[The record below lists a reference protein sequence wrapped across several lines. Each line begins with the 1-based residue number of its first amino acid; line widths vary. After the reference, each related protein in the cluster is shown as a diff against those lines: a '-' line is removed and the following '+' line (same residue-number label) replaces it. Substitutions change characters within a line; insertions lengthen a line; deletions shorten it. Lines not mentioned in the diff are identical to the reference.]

1 MFVASKL
8 DWQPLFPDLFAKFRA
23 RGTILAAAATAALIL
38 FAPAPGAAQQRT
50 AGASS
55 SHAHVYL
62 MRGLMNIFSLGMD
75 ELAAKIQRHGIA
87 ASVHNHMAADAVV
100 SEITARYR
108 AGDRGPVILIGHSLG
123 ADAVMEMASALDR
136 NRVPVALVIPFDG
149 TASFRAPKNV
159 ASVLNLTQR
168 EYAYVRPDKGF
179 HGVLKNLDVSGDPN
193 IGHITIDKSPR
204 MQQIALAQVLRVVAA
219 TARRQ
224 PPGAT
229 AHRKRTAPASA
240 RSREEPAGPALRG
253 YVGDKVAGTGV
264 QEDGVVGR

>member
-1 MFVASKL
+1 MSVASKL
-8 DWQPLFPDLFAKFRA
+8 DRKPFFPSASAGIRVRRA
-23 RGTILAAAATAALIL
+23 ILGACAAAALML
-38 FAPAPGAAQQRT
+38 LAPAPGAAQGRG
-50 AGASS
+50 AGAKA

-100 SEITARYR
+100 GAITARYR

-123 ADAVMEMASALDR
+123 ADAVMEMARALDR
-136 NRVPVALVIPFDG
+136 NGVPVALVVPFDG

-168 EYAYVRPDKGF
+168 DYAYVRPGKDF
-179 HGVLKNLDVSGDPN
+179 HGVLKNLDVSGDPD

-204 MQQIALAQVLRVVAA
+204 MQQIALAHVLRVAG
-219 TARRQ
+219 ARRD
-224 PPGAT
+224 GAAGAA
-229 AHRKRTAPASA
+229 AHRKRTPAPAA
-240 RSREEPAGPALRG
+240 VSRDEPAGPTLRG
-253 YVGDKVAGTGV
+253 HVGDRAPGTGV
-264 QEDGVVGR
+264 L